1 MPIYKYDVGL
11 GLGAMTAQFF
21 AIYFLNNLD
30 HYIKEKLKCKFF
42 CRYMDDLINLS
53 HDKEYLK
60 NILKIISNKFS
71 FIGLKI
77 NPKSNIYNLKYG
89 INFLEYKYKIINNR
103 FYILLKKGNNKK
115 IRNKLECLY
124 RNDLIK
130 YYASLGSYN
139 GYLKMKGISFK
150 MKAIEKYESLK
161 KDNNKCII
169 LIKEGVFYKTFNED
183 AIILWHIMNYRL
195 TNDSL
200 SFSLNVSNKVFDE
213 LLKKEI
219 SYIIM
224 GDDILKVL
232 GNDEIYDLYKKLSS
246 YYYDK
251 YKKKEKLTN
260 LLNNLLD
267 KDLENYDKIFNFFES
282 ININT

>member
-1 MPIYKYDVGL
+1 
-11 GLGAMTAQFF
+11 
-21 AIYFLNNLD
+21 
-30 HYIKEKLKCKFF
+30 
-42 CRYMDDLINLS
+42 
-53 HDKEYLK
+53 
-60 NILKIISNKFS
+60 
-71 FIGLKI
+71 
-77 NPKSNIYNLKYG
+77 
-89 INFLEYKYKIINNR
+89 
-103 FYILLKKGNNKK
+103 
-115 IRNKLECLY
+115 
-124 RNDLIK
+124 
-130 YYASLGSYN
+130 
-139 GYLKMKGISFK
+139 
-150 MKAIEKYESLK
+150 
-161 KDNNKCII
+161 
-169 LIKEGVFYKTFNED
+169 
-183 AIILWHIMNYRL
+183 MNYRL

-224 GDDILKVL
+224 GDDILKVS
-232 GNDEIYDLYKKLSS
+232 GNDEVYDLYNKLAS

>member
-1 MPIYKYDVGL
+1 
-11 GLGAMTAQFF
+11 
-21 AIYFLNNLD
+21 
-30 HYIKEKLKCKFF
+30 
-42 CRYMDDLINLS
+42 
-53 HDKEYLK
+53 
-60 NILKIISNKFS
+60 
-71 FIGLKI
+71 
-77 NPKSNIYNLKYG
+77 
-89 INFLEYKYKIINNR
+89 
-103 FYILLKKGNNKK
+103 
-115 IRNKLECLY
+115 
-124 RNDLIK
+124 
-130 YYASLGSYN
+130 
-139 GYLKMKGISFK
+139 

-161 KDNNKCII
+161 KDNNKSII
-169 LIKEGVFYKTFNED
+169 LIKEGVFYKTFKDD

-219 SYIIM
+219 SYTIM

-260 LLNNLLD
+260 LLNNLFD